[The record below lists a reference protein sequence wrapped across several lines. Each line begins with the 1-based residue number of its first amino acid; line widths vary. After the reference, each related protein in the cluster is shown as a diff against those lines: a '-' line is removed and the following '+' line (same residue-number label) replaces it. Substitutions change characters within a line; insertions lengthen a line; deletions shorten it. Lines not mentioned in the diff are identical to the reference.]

1 MKRFYVGNL
10 REGVKIEDV
19 FLVASKSIATTR
31 NGSTYLRMRLADK
44 TGEIE
49 AVKWEITETETA
61 RLSEDDYIFV
71 SATASTYRDSLQLTI
86 DSFRKT
92 DDDIDPADFLRCST
106 RDIEQMMT
114 ELRELLQNIS
124 NPHLKHLLRLFL
136 EDDDFAI
143 KFRQAPAA
151 KTNHHACVGG
161 LLEHTLS
168 VTKMCVELAE
178 LYPQL
183 DRDLL
188 LTGAALHDI
197 GKIEE
202 FNWAGSIKYS
212 EAGVLVGHLVG
223 GAMMVKQAADKIDGF
238 DPLLSTALQHL
249 ILSHHGLREY
259 GSPKLPKSIEAL
271 ALHCADD
278 LDAKIA
284 MFEQAIEESDG
295 NGDNGLFTKR
305 HFLLGHS
312 IFKGHRRQDKDQ
324 EQKSNAEEIDLDLF
338 TADYDPFADD

>member
-10 REGVKIEDV
+10 REGSKIEDV

-31 NGSTYLRMRLADK
+31 TGSPYLRMRLADR

-49 AVKWEITETETA
+49 AVKWEVTETETA
-61 RLSEDDYIFV
+61 RLKEDDYIFI

-86 DSFRKT
+86 DSLRKWS
-92 DDDIDPADFLRCST
+92 DEVDPADFLRCST
-106 RDIEQMMT
+106 KNVDEMMT
-114 ELRELLQNIS
+114 QLRELLENVS
-124 NPHLKHLLRLFL
+124 NPHLKRLLGSFF
-136 EDDDFAI
+136 DDDEFSLQ
-143 KFRQAPAA
+143 FQQAPAA

-168 VTKMCVELAE
+168 VTKMCVELAK

-183 DRDLL
+183 DKDLL

-197 GKIEE
+197 GKVEE
-202 FNWAGSIKYS
+202 FSWTGSIKYS

-223 GAMMVKQAADKIDGF
+223 GAMMVKKAADEIEDF
-238 DPLLSTALQHL
+238 DPLLSIALQHL
-249 ILSHHGLREY
+249 ILSHHGSREY

-278 LDAKIA
+278 LDAMIA
-284 MFEQAIEESDG
+284 MFEKAIEDSDG
-295 NGDNGLFTKR
+295 NGDSGLFTKR
-305 HFLLGHS
+305 HFLLQRL
-312 IFKGHRRQDKDQ
+312 IFKGHRRQEEDQ
-324 EQKSNAEEIDLDLF
+324 KQEPTEEVNLDSF